1 MAAEIYLLQ
10 VLQEELEQLT
20 GALLQKQETS
30 WESMEMVISLTL
42 QVEQ

>member
-30 WESMEMVISLTL
+30 RESMEMVIS
-42 QVEQ
+42 